1 MLKNI
6 LHLLTGKPTTK
17 GVTKAQRIQVEA
29 AVVAK
34 ADELKGQPDDSKDVS
49 F

>member
-6 LHLLTGKPTTK
+6 LHLVTGKPTTK
-17 GVTKAQRIQVEA
+17 GVTKGQRLQIEA
-29 AVVAK
+29 AVVAR
-34 ADELKGQPDDSKDVS
+34 ADELAQPDDSEEVS